1 MSNRRIPI
9 KKSVK
14 KFTDPDPDRDYHR
27 NITGFS
33 MVTPGAFNARD
44 EVLRREFYNGDG
56 AQKTSLKPHQMVKK
70 SLTTYLVV

>member
-1 MSNRRIPI
+1 
-9 KKSVK
+9 
-14 KFTDPDPDRDYHR
+14 
-27 NITGFS
+27 

-70 SLTTYLVV
+70 KFDDIFSRLDTILHVGRTDENDKTTTCSTY

>member
-1 MSNRRIPI
+1 
-9 KKSVK
+9 
-14 KFTDPDPDRDYHR
+14 
-27 NITGFS
+27 